1 MHPWLRAL
9 QKHRRRIATL
19 VVVVGVL
26 VVGGRLFDA
35 VPRDV
40 HLRLRFG
47 PDHAA
52 VREAYVAY
60 EQDGEE
66 VVGARFHRP
75 DETVDHELSLAP
87 GRYAITATLRTEEG
101 GRVIRRALRVPSDGV
116 VHVDLYDRVMAHRI
130 EPEARP

>member
-66 VVGARFHRP
+66 GIVESVSHRRSHN
-75 DETVDHELSLAP
+75 V
-87 GRYAITATLRTEEG
+87 YAI
-101 GRVIRRALRVPSDGV
+101 
-116 VHVDLYDRVMAHRI
+116 Y
-130 EPEARP
+130 

>member
-52 VREAYVAY
+52 VREAYSRAL
-60 EQDGEE
+60 QHGLDHGEGPE
-66 VVGARFHRP
+66 TAFAVGAL
-75 DETVDHELSLAP
+75 TVQGLFPNGAFD
-87 GRYAITATLRTEEG
+87 
-101 GRVIRRALRVPSDGV
+101 
-116 VHVDLYDRVMAHRI
+116 
-130 EPEARP
+130 